1 MKPHSHIQWRSLLL
15 ALLFILPLSA
25 LTSCGDDNDEPTT
38 TIDYYIEVEE
48 EFLVDGTIDHT
59 DRYYSPVTLMR
70 EALRKAYPEPNAQG
84 ADQAV
89 ITACDEV
96 YQRYNSMYDGKAE
109 HLTCLFHLVRAT
121 KSGDIVKQGERLKT
135 YAIDINPPEISDTN

>member
-1 MKPHSHIQWRSLLL
+1 MKVCTLSTRRT
-15 ALLFILPLSA
+15 FILPLSA

-121 KSGDIVKQGERLKT
+121 KSGNIVKQGERLKT
-135 YAIDINPPEISDTN
+135 YSVDINPPEIEN

>member
-25 LTSCGDDNDEPTT
+25 LTSCGDDDEPTT

-84 ADQAV
+84 ADQAA
-89 ITACDEV
+89 ITASAEGNH
-96 YQRYNSMYDGKAE
+96 RYNSMYDAKAE

-121 KSGDIVKQGERLKT
+121 KSGDIVTQGERLKT
-135 YAIDINPPEISDTN
+135 YSVDINPPEIEN

>member
-59 DRYYSPVTLMR
+59 DRYYSPITLMKEAIR
-70 EALRKAYPEPNAQG
+70 EVYPTPTVNGDDAT
-84 ADQAV
+84 V
-89 ITACDEV
+89 IRACDEL
-96 YQRYNSMYDGKAE
+96 YLRYLEMYTNRTEE
-109 HLTCLFHLVRAT
+109 HLTCLIHLVRAN
-121 KSGDIVKQGERLKT
+121 KQGSIVKQTERLRT
-135 YAIDINPPEISDTN
+135 YSFDINPFDQDS